1 VAAPTQKH
9 TNPGRT
15 LAILGLVV
23 LVLGIWTFWPGLA
36 HTPKLGLDL
45 SGGTQVILTPSANQ
59 GGAAVTDD
67 QLKQAVEIIRQRVD
81 GFGVAESEVTTQGS
95 GDQASIIVSIP
106 GVTDSAVL
114 NSLATTAKLDFR
126 PVLLESAGGPTP
138 TTTVTP
144 SGTASA
150 SPTASASAKASTG
163 SASATAKASTG
174 SASASPSST
183 VSPSS
188 SASGNGA
195 AITSALHGA
204 AATVSPSAS
213 ASASASPSASPS
225 ASASATSSTSPTP
238 AVTAT
243 TDKNGITSIGGLPP
257 IQSKTNDAALNA
269 AYDALDCSKTG
280 ATKGGLADPTQYL
293 VTCSKDGAVKYLL
306 DKAAVRGTEISS
318 ASAGLSSS
326 GGGWEVNLTFT
337 STGAQQFATVTG
349 QLAQNSSPQNQ
360 FGIVLDGL
368 VESSPYVS
376 QAILGGS
383 AVITGQF
390 TADEAKALANVLKYG
405 SLPVSLEVSS
415 VEQISPTLGADQL
428 HAGLIAGALGLLLV
442 VVYLVIYYRALG
454 LVATASLM
462 VAAAITYF
470 VFVILSRQLGLA
482 LSLAGVAGAIVA
494 IGITADS
501 FVVYFERIRDEIR
514 EGRSLRAAGDA
525 GWIRARRTIL
535 AADFVSF
542 LAAIVLYFLS
552 VGNVRGFAFT
562 LGLTTIVDVA
572 VAFLFTRPLVSILMR
587 SAAFTSGKAWTGLSP
602 DRLGVK
608 PVLVHVADPS
618 RHAHAGTDSK
628 ES

>member
-1 VAAPTQKH
+1 MAAPTQKH
-9 TNPGRT
+9 TNPERT

-23 LVLGIWTFWPGLA
+23 LLLGIWTFWPGQS
-36 HTPKLGLDL
+36 HVPKLGLDL
-45 SGGTQVILTPSANQ
+45 RGGTQVILTPTANQ
-59 GGAAVTDD
+59 GGQVVTDD

-95 GDQASIIVSIP
+95 GQNASIIVSIP

-114 NSLATTAKLDFR
+114 NTLATTAKLDFR
-126 PVLLESAGGPTP
+126 PVLIEAVGGVTP
-138 TTTVTP
+138 TTSPTP
-144 SGTASA
+144 SASGTGSSSATPSASASTTITPSASASAGSPSASSNGTAITSALQGTATSA
-150 SPTASASAKASTG
+150 SPTASASP
-163 SASATAKASTG
+163 SA
-174 SASASPSST
+174 
-183 VSPSS
+183 SS
-188 SASGNGA
+188 SASPR
-195 AITSALHGA
+195 
-204 AATVSPSAS
+204 ATAS
-213 ASASASPSASPS
+213 
-225 ASASATSSTSPTP
+225 
-238 AVTAT
+238 
-243 TDKNGITSIGGLPP
+243 TDKNGVTSVDGNPP
-257 IQSKTNDAALNA
+257 IQSANNDAALQA
-269 AYDALDCSKTG
+269 AFTSLDCTKPV
-280 ATKGGLADPTQYL
+280 ARKGGLADPTQFL
-293 VTCSKDGAVKYLL
+293 VTCSKDGALKYLL
-306 DKAAVRGTEISS
+306 DKAAVRGTEIAS
-318 ASAGLSSS
+318 ASAGLSQS

-349 QLAQNSSPQNQ
+349 QLAQNPSPQNQ

-376 QAILGGS
+376 TAILGGS
-383 AVITGQF
+383 AVITGSF

-415 VEQISPTLGADQL
+415 VEQVSPTLGQDQL
-428 HAGLIAGALGLLLV
+428 DAGLIAGALGLLLV
-442 VVYLVIYYRALG
+442 VIYLVIYYRALG

-470 VFVILSRQLGLA
+470 VFVLLSRQLGLA

-542 LAAIVLYFLS
+542 LAAVVLYFLS
-552 VGNVRGFAFT
+552 VGSVRGFAFT
-562 LGLTTIVDVA
+562 LGLTTVVDVA
-572 VAFLFTRPLVSILMR
+572 VAFLFTRPLVSLLMR
-587 SAAFTSGKAWTGLSP
+587 SAWFTSGSAWTGLSP

-608 PVLVHVADPS
+608 PALVEVDTHQ
-618 RHAHAGTDSK
+618 RHAAAETK

>member
-1 VAAPTQKH
+1 MAAPTQKH

-23 LVLGIWTFWPGLA
+23 LVLGVWTFWPGQTR
-36 HTPKLGLDL
+36 TPKLGLDL
-45 SGGTQVILTPSANQ
+45 SGGTQVILTPTASQ
-59 GGAAVTDD
+59 GGQQVSDD

-95 GDQASIIVSIP
+95 GQNASIIVSIP
-106 GVTDSAVL
+106 GKTNSAIL

-126 PVLLESAGGPTP
+126 PVLLEAVGGVAPTTSPTP
-138 TTTVTP
+138 TASGSASPSATKSGTASPAVSPKASAGAGTP
-144 SGTASA
+144 SASGNGSVITGALRGTATSPSPSASGTASA
-150 SPTASASAKASTG
+150 NASTSPSPTAS
-163 SASATAKASTG
+163 
-174 SASASPSST
+174 SS
-183 VSPSS
+183 
-188 SASGNGA
+188 GA
-195 AITSALHGA
+195 A
-204 AATVSPSAS
+204 
-213 ASASASPSASPS
+213 
-225 ASASATSSTSPTP
+225 
-238 AVTAT
+238 
-243 TDKNGITSIGGLPP
+243 TDAGGLTTNNGQPP
-257 IQSKTNDAALNA
+257 IQSKTNDAALQA
-269 AYDALDCSKTG
+269 AFTALDCTKTG

-293 VTCSKDGAVKYLL
+293 VTCSKDGSLKYLL
-306 DKAAVRGTEISS
+306 DKAAVRGTEIAS
-318 ASAGLSSS
+318 ASAGLSQT

-349 QLAQNSSPQNQ
+349 QLAQNPSPQNQ

-383 AVITGQF
+383 AVITGSF

-415 VEQISPTLGADQL
+415 VEQVSPTLGQDQL
-428 HAGLIAGALGLLLV
+428 SAGLLAGALGLLLV
-442 VVYLVIYYRALG
+442 VIYLVVYYRALG
-454 LVATASLM
+454 LVATASLL

-501 FVVYFERIRDEIR
+501 FIVYFERIRDEIR

-552 VGNVRGFAFT
+552 VGSVRGFAFT
-562 LGLTTIVDVA
+562 LGLTTIVDVV

-587 SAAFTSGKAWTGLSP
+587 SPAFTSGKAWTGLSP

-608 PVLVHVADPS
+608 PSLVQVEQPGSWRA
-618 RHAHAGTDSK
+618 AGTDSK

>member
-1 VAAPTQKH
+1 MAAPTQKH

-23 LVLGIWTFWPGLA
+23 LVLGVWTFWPGQTR
-36 HTPKLGLDL
+36 TPKLGLDL
-45 SGGTQVILTPSANQ
+45 SGGTQVILTPTASQ
-59 GGAAVTDD
+59 GGQQVSDD

-95 GDQASIIVSIP
+95 GQNASIIVSIP
-106 GVTDSAVL
+106 GKTNSAIL

-126 PVLLESAGGPTP
+126 PVLLEAVGGVAPTTSPTP
-138 TTTVTP
+138 TASGSASPSATK
-144 SGTASA
+144 SGTASPAVSAKASAGAGTPSASASGNGSVITGALSGTATSPSPSA
-150 SPTASASAKASTG
+150 SPTASAS
-163 SASATAKASTG
+163 
-174 SASASPSST
+174 P
-183 VSPSS
+183 
-188 SASGNGA
+188 
-195 AITSALHGA
+195 
-204 AATVSPSAS
+204 
-213 ASASASPSASPS
+213 
-225 ASASATSSTSPTP
+225 STSPSP
-238 AVTAT
+238 TASSSGAA
-243 TDKNGITSIGGLPP
+243 TDAGGLTTNNGQPP
-257 IQSKTNDAALNA
+257 IQSKTNDAALQA
-269 AYDALDCSKTG
+269 AFAALDCTKTG

-293 VTCSKDGAVKYLL
+293 VTCSKDGSLKYLL
-306 DKAAVRGTEISS
+306 DKAAVRGTEIAS
-318 ASAGLSSS
+318 ASAGLSQT

-349 QLAQNSSPQNQ
+349 QLAQNPSPQNQ

-383 AVITGQF
+383 AVITGSF

-415 VEQISPTLGADQL
+415 VEQVSPTLGQDQL
-428 HAGLIAGALGLLLV
+428 SAGLLAGALGLLLV
-442 VVYLVIYYRALG
+442 VIYLVVYYRALG
-454 LVATASLM
+454 LVATASLL

-501 FVVYFERIRDEIR
+501 FIVYFERIRDEIR

-552 VGNVRGFAFT
+552 VGSVRGFAFT
-562 LGLTTIVDVA
+562 LGLTTIVDVV

-587 SAAFTSGKAWTGLSP
+587 SPAFTSGKAWTGLSP

-608 PVLVHVADPS
+608 PSLVQVEQPGSWRA
-618 RHAHAGTDSK
+618 AGTDSK